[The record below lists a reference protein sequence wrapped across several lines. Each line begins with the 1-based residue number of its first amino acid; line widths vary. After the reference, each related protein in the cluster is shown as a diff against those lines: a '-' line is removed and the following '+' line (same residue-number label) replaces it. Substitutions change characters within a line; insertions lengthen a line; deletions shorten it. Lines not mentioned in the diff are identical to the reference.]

1 MGVSGSGKTT
11 IGSALAAEL
20 GWEFADGDDLHPKAN
35 VEKMAR
41 GVPLDDADRMPWL
54 QAVHDL
60 ILSMQENGQS
70 VVVAC
75 SALKQDYRNVLNA
88 GTHIRWVYLH
98 GSQALIRE
106 RMLSRTDH
114 FMKSTLLNSQ
124 LQTLEAPRD
133 ALLVD
138 ISPPAEEIIATIRRA
153 LGL

>member
-70 VVVAC
+70 PARRLSRITGVC
-75 SALKQDYRNVLNA
+75 SM
-88 GTHIRWVYLH
+88 
-98 GSQALIRE
+98 RE
-106 RMLSRTDH
+106 RTSVGFICMD
-114 FMKSTLLNSQ
+114 
-124 LQTLEAPRD
+124 PRH
-133 ALLVD
+133 
-138 ISPPAEEIIATIRRA
+138 
-153 LGL
+153 

>member
-1 MGVSGSGKTT
+1 M
-11 IGSALAAEL
+11 
-20 GWEFADGDDLHPKAN
+20 
-35 VEKMAR
+35 
-41 GVPLDDADRMPWL
+41 
-54 QAVHDL
+54 
-60 ILSMQENGQS
+60 
-70 VVVAC
+70 
-75 SALKQDYRNVLNA
+75 LNA